1 MQNSNHRV
9 RERCMIC
16 DGRGKSGAGPETALC
31 AYCEGS
37 GHVFSRVDLAVTK
50 VLLATGDCKEPARL
64 KSLEGGLV
72 IVRRNS

>member
-16 DGRGKSGAGPETALC
+16 DGTGKNSAGQEAVLC
-31 AYCEGS
+31 TYCEGS
-37 GHVFSRVDLAVTK
+37 GHVFSRMDQPSK
-50 VLLATGDCKEPARL
+50 VLLATGDCKTPMRL